1 MNKRRYQILVTA
13 LIAVMVSFT
22 TSCTKDLDTEPIDED
37 VVTPA
42 SIYETPQDFRQVL
55 AKLYAGFAVTGQ
67 EGPAGDA
74 DIQGIDEGFS
84 NYIRQYWVAQEIPT
98 DEAIV
103 AWADPGLPE
112 FNYQN
117 WNSSND
123 FVMALYSRIFYEIAM
138 TNEFIRYAEGR
149 DNQEIQTYK
158 AEARFIRAYSY
169 WHALDLYGGNVPF
182 VTEDDDVGAFSPEQ
196 TNAQNLFAYIESE
209 LLAIEDNLP
218 QPGSNEYG
226 RVDQAAVWAL
236 LARLYLN
243 AEVYLNE
250 DRYADAI
257 TYAEK
262 VINQG
267 GYTLEENYQD
277 LFLADNHTA
286 NGIIWAVNFDGVHT
300 KTYGGTNFIIH
311 AAVGGDMSPANFG
324 IDGGWGG
331 HRVTPQFVDKF
342 DDNDGRGLFF
352 TEGQTKDIPDVAE
365 FTNGYAVTKWK
376 NVTSEEQ
383 PGSDPAFADTDFP
396 MFRLAEMYLIYAE
409 AAIRGGGDM
418 ATAVNLINDLRERA
432 FGDDS
437 GNITQSE
444 LTLEFI
450 INERARELY
459 WEGHRRTDLIRYNQ
473 YTTGDYLWAWKGQV
487 QEGRPTN
494 DRYKLYPLPASD
506 INANPNLTQNTGY

>member
-1 MNKRRYQILVTA
+1 MNKMRYQILITA

-22 TSCTKDLDTEPIDED
+22 TSCTKDLDTEPLDDD

-67 EGPAGDA
+67 QGPAGNA

-98 DEAIV
+98 DEAVV

-138 TNEFIRYAEGR
+138 TNEFIREAQGR
-149 DNQEIQTYK
+149 ESQEIQTFK

-196 TNAQNLFAYIESE
+196 TNAQDLFAYIESE
-209 LLAIEDNLP
+209 LLDIEDNLP
-218 QPGSNEYG
+218 APQANEYG
-226 RVDQAAVWAL
+226 RVDRAAVWAL

-243 AEVYLNE
+243 AEVYINE
-250 DRYADAI
+250 ARYSDAI

-262 VINQG
+262 VINET
-267 GYTLEENYQD
+267 GYSLETDYED
-277 LFLADNHTA
+277 LFLADNNTA
-286 NGIIWAVNFDGVHT
+286 NGIIWAVNFDGIHT

-342 DDNDGRGLFF
+342 DANDGRGMFY
-352 TEGQTKDIPDVAE
+352 TDGQSKDIPDIAE

-376 NVTSEEQ
+376 NLTSDGQ
-383 PGSDPAFADTDFP
+383 QGADPAFVDTDFP
-396 MFRLAEMYLIYAE
+396 MFRLAEMHLIYAE
-409 AAIRGGGDM
+409 AVLRGGGN
-418 ATAVNLINDLRERA
+418 TAAAVGYINDLRQRA

-437 GNITQSE
+437 GNISE
-444 LTLEFI
+444 SDLTLDFI
-450 INERARELY
+450 IDERARELY

-473 YTTGDYLWAWKGQV
+473 YTTGDYTWAWKGQI
-487 QEGRPTN
+487 QEGAATDTDYR
-494 DRYKLYPLPASD
+494 LYPLPASD
-506 INANPNLTQNTGY
+506 INANPNLQQNPGY